1 VTSALQPG
9 RRDGRAARRPGTS
22 SLPSPAARLLMPAQL
37 EQPHLYAPY
46 TPAPHPPFAFA
57 LCVAGFRA
65 RGALA
70 DALFARAYAT
80 PTLHVLG
87 RTDVLVVPERAQ
99 TLLDVSAGKRVVWH
113 DGGACCAG
121 GRRGGADGLRAQDT
135 LCRARRRGARSSRRT
150 CSTRRAPRARRAK
163 AATPHRRRPRLRPP
177 TLRTRPRQPCRHTR
191 GRRSVDVE
199 DRARNGERFRGS
211 FCARTRRAKPGKQT
225 GPKRFLSPAFA
236 RAVFPTRPL
245 TPASD

>member
-1 VTSALQPG
+1 MAALLSALV
-9 RRDGRAARRPGTS
+9 RAPPSFPLYARPLT
-22 SLPSPAARLLMPAQL
+22 PAQL

-70 DALFARAYAT
+70 DALFAVPYAT

-113 DGGACCAG
+113 DGGACRRNRG
-121 GRRGGADGLRAQDT
+121 GRQR
-135 LCRARRRGARSSRRT
+135 
-150 CSTRRAPRARRAK
+150 
-163 AATPHRRRPRLRPP
+163 
-177 TLRTRPRQPCRHTR
+177 
-191 GRRSVDVE
+191 
-199 DRARNGERFRGS
+199 
-211 FCARTRRAKPGKQT
+211 
-225 GPKRFLSPAFA
+225 
-236 RAVFPTRPL
+236 
-245 TPASD
+245 